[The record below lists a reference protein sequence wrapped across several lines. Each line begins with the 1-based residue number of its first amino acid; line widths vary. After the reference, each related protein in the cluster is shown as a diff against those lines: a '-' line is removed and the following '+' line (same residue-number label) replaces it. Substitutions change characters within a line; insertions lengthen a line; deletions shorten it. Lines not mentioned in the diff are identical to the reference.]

1 MSLAQENFERALGSG
16 YSSLS
21 MLTEAARA
29 DEAPRIKAVSH
40 DKLRSIVWDLEA
52 IVAVLRV
59 ELNERDD
66 MEPVDLG

>member
-21 MLTEAARA
+21 MLTDAARA
-29 DEAPRIKAVSH
+29 DEAPRIKAVGTNKIR
-40 DKLRSIVWDLEA
+40 DIVWDLEA
-52 IVAVLRV
+52 IVAVLRT

-66 MEPVDLG
+66 QNPVELG